1 MTYVESFNAASS
13 ACRDGYNTNAGDTEQ
28 IEGCWADDSG
38 PRSPARNPLPTI
50 SITESRI
57 SGALEPRAISVRFA
71 TVSFHICQHQKHK
84 QNPLRYKYKCS
95 NFRSRVDPETRKLY
109 FISIRQVSL
118 TIDFWYFATY

>member
-1 MTYVESFNAASS
+1 MRRVVPVGTAITQTPVIQNRLKAAEP
-13 ACRDGYNTNAGDTEQ
+13 T
-28 IEGCWADDSG
+28 IVPG

-118 TIDFWYFATY
+118 TVDFWYFATY